1 MGTAGDVASDVVG
14 VARLQRGRTV
24 DAFGEN
30 AVAKPGG
37 EAFDLRFDPVGHVDG
52 RAVRDVA
59 VRPPGVLAVGC
70 ARRVEQALLGQQHER
85 AIGMIPGGHGT
96 LARSDLGHRATEVDG
111 AGPQT
116 FLRGPWDWTVQGVV
130 DLECCWSVS
139 VAGELAPVAVGQ
151 ATPRD
156 LDELM
161 RGHIEEEVRIRRQLI
176 DRFDV

>member
-14 VARLQRGRTV
+14 VTRLQRSRTV

-30 AVAKPGG
+30 AVAKPGC
-37 EAFDLRFDPVGHVDG
+37 EALDLRFDPVGHVDG

-85 AIGMIPGGHGT
+85 AIRMVPSGYGT

-111 AGPQT
+111 GGSQA
-116 FLRGPWDWTVQGVV
+116 FLRIPWDWTIQGVV
-130 DLECCWSVS
+130 DLEGRWSVS
-139 VAGELAPVAVGQ
+139 VAGEPAPVTVGQ
-151 ATPRD
+151 AAPGD

-161 RGHIEEEVRIRRQLI
+161 RGHVEEEVRIGRQLV
-176 DRFDV
+176 D